1 MKTKTFVSSVLALV
15 VALSIS
21 MLALVG
27 CANNAPEDTPEDN
40 PTIEATEGAE
50 DVQATDEQTGDAQ
63 ASETPDGADAATQSN
78 NGSSEAYTPSQ
89 SASGGNSGAKSS
101 GNSGA
106 TAQSAP
112 KAQSTPSQPAHQHS
126 WVDITETRTVTDKA
140 AWDEPIEGIICSC
153 GQVFTDKA
161 TARAHIGA
169 TGHASGGGIVDY
181 KHHPAQ
187 THTETVVVGQKCSSC
202 GQTK

>member
-1 MKTKTFVSSVLALV
+1 MKTKTMLSSVLALV

-27 CANNAPEDTPEDN
+27 CANTPEDNPGDN

-50 DVQATDEQTGDAQ
+50 NAEAADEQTEDTQ
-63 ASETPDGADAATQSN
+63 ASETPDGADAATQSKD
-78 NGSSEAYTPSQ
+78 GSNDAYTPSQ
-89 SASGGNSGAKSS
+89 GTSG

-112 KAQSTPSQPAHQHS
+112 KAQSTPAKPAHQHS
-126 WVDITETRTVTDKA
+126 WVDITETKTVVDQA
-140 AWDEPIEGIICSC
+140 AWTEKIPIRGMICSC
-153 GQVFTDKA
+153 GA
-161 TARAHIGA
+161 TFSDRDAARSHTEA
-169 TGHASGGGIVDY
+169 TRHSYSSGTVDY
-181 KHHPAQ
+181 NYVNHPAQ
-187 THTETVVVGQKCSSC
+187 THTETVTVGQRCSSC

>member
-1 MKTKTFVSSVLALV
+1 MKTKTLTSSVLALV

-27 CANNAPEDTPEDN
+27 CANTPEDNPEDN

-50 DVQATDEQTGDAQ
+50 NAEATDEQTEDAQ
-63 ASETPDGADAATQSN
+63 ATEAPDGADTASQSD
-78 NGSSEAYTPSQ
+78 NGSNDAYTPSQ
-89 SASGGNSGAKSS
+89 GASGSNSGAKSS

-106 TAQSAP
+106 TQSAP
-112 KAQSTPSQPAHQHS
+112 KAQSAPSQPAHTHN

-153 GQVFTDKA
+153 GKVFTDKA

-187 THTETVVVGQKCSSC
+187 THTETVVVGQRCSSC
-202 GQTK
+202 GATK

>member
-1 MKTKTFVSSVLALV
+1 MKTKTLTSSVLALV

-27 CANNAPEDTPEDN
+27 CANTPEDNPEDN

-50 DVQATDEQTGDAQ
+50 NAEAADEQTEDAQ
-63 ASETPDGADAATQSN
+63 ASETPDGADAATQSKD
-78 NGSSEAYTPSQ
+78 GSNDAYTPSQ
-89 SASGGNSGAKSS
+89 GASGGNSGAKSS

-140 AWDEPIEGIICSC
+140 AWDEPIEGVHCSC

-161 TARAHIGA
+161 AARAHTSA
-169 TGHASGGGIVDY
+169 TGHSYGGGIVDY

-187 THTETVVVGQKCSSC
+187 THTETVVVGQRCSSC